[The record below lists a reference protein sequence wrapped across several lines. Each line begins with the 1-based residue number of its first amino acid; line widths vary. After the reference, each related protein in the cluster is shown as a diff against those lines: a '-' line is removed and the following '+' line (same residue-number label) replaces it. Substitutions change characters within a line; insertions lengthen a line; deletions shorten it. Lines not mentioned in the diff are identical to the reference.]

1 MPFVSGVGRVALAA
15 ALVSFVGISTLGFSA
30 HAASPQITTQVKQRQ
45 DKLRDMGSA
54 LKSITD
60 ELKKPKVDW
69 DNTIIPNAQTIKDRS
84 AYLLNWFPKGSG
96 PEAGVKTYALPA
108 IWQKND
114 DFQKLGKA
122 SQAEALK
129 LDQAANGRNVDA
141 LRAQAVAMGKACK
154 ACHDDYRSK
163 DYEKENDE

>member
-1 MPFVSGVGRVALAA
+1 MLSVSALCRVAGVVCVALGLTALEAA
-15 ALVSFVGISTLGFSA
+15 GGPAEVA
-30 HAASPQITTQVKQRQ
+30 QIKPRQ
-45 DKLRDMGSA
+45 DKLRDMGGA
-54 LKSITD
+54 LKAITD

-69 DNTIIPNAQTIKDRS
+69 DNVIIPNTQTIKDRS

-108 IWQKND
+108 IWQKQD
-114 DFQKLGKA
+114 DFTKLGKA
-122 SQAEALK
+122 AQAEAIK
-129 LDQAANGRNVDA
+129 LDQVGNSKNLDA
-141 LRAQAVAMGKACK
+141 LKAEAVTMGKACK

>member
-1 MPFVSGVGRVALAA
+1 MSFASGVGRVALAA
-15 ALVSFVGISTLGFSA
+15 ALLSCLGFTLVE
-30 HAASPQITTQVKQRQ
+30 AASPQAAQIKPRQ
-45 DKLRDMGSA
+45 DKLRDMGGA
-54 LKSITD
+54 LKAITD

-69 DNTIIPNAQTIKDRS
+69 DNVIIPNTQTIKDRS

-108 IWQKND
+108 IWQKQD
-114 DFQKLGKA
+114 DFTKLGKA
-122 SQAEALK
+122 AQAEAIK
-129 LDQAANGRNVDA
+129 LDQVSNSKNLDA
-141 LRAQAVAMGKACK
+141 LKTEAVTMGKACK

>member
-1 MPFVSGVGRVALAA
+1 MPSASGVGRVALAA
-15 ALVSFVGISTLGFSA
+15 ALLSCLGYTLVQ
-30 HAASPQITTQVKQRQ
+30 AASPQAAQIKPRQ
-45 DKLRDMGSA
+45 DKLRDMGGA
-54 LKSITD
+54 LKAITD

-69 DNTIIPNAQTIKDRS
+69 DNVIIPNTQTIKDRS

-108 IWQKND
+108 IWQKQD
-114 DFQKLGKA
+114 DFTKLGKA
-122 SQAEALK
+122 AQAEAIK
-129 LDQAANGRNVDA
+129 LDQVGNSKNLDA
-141 LRAQAVAMGKACK
+141 LKAEAVTMGKACK

>member
-1 MPFVSGVGRVALAA
+1 MPFASGVGRVALAA
-15 ALVSFVGISTLGFSA
+15 ALLSCLGFTLVE
-30 HAASPQITTQVKQRQ
+30 AASPQAAQIKPRQ
-45 DKLRDMGSA
+45 DKLRDMGGA
-54 LKSITD
+54 LKAITD

-69 DNTIIPNAQTIKDRS
+69 DNVIIPNTQTIKDRS

-108 IWQKND
+108 IWQKQD
-114 DFQKLGKA
+114 DFTKIGKA
-122 SQAEALK
+122 AQAEAIK
-129 LDQAANGRNVDA
+129 LDQVANSRNLDA
-141 LRAQAVAMGKACK
+141 LKTEAVTMGKACK

>member
-1 MPFVSGVGRVALAA
+1 MPFASGVGRVALAA
-15 ALVSFVGISTLGFSA
+15 ALLSCLGYTLVQ
-30 HAASPQITTQVKQRQ
+30 AASPQAAQIKPRQ
-45 DKLRDMGSA
+45 DKLRDMGGA
-54 LKSITD
+54 LKAITD

-69 DNTIIPNAQTIKDRS
+69 DNVIIPNTQTIKDRS

-108 IWQKND
+108 IWQKQD
-114 DFQKLGKA
+114 DFTKIGKA
-122 SQAEALK
+122 AQAEAIK
-129 LDQAANGRNVDA
+129 LDQVANSKNLDA
-141 LRAQAVAMGKACK
+141 LKAEAVTMGKACK

>member
-1 MPFVSGVGRVALAA
+1 MSFASGVGRVALAA
-15 ALVSFVGISTLGFSA
+15 ALLSCLGFTLVE
-30 HAASPQITTQVKQRQ
+30 AASPQAAQIKPRQ
-45 DKLRDMGSA
+45 DKLRDMGGA
-54 LKSITD
+54 LKAITD

-69 DNTIIPNAQTIKDRS
+69 DNVIIPNTQTIKDRS

-108 IWQKND
+108 IWQKQD
-114 DFQKLGKA
+114 DFTKIGKA
-122 SQAEALK
+122 AQAEAIK
-129 LDQAANGRNVDA
+129 LDQVGNSKNLDA
-141 LRAQAVAMGKACK
+141 LKAEAVTMGKACK

>member
-1 MPFVSGVGRVALAA
+1 MSFASGVGRVALAA
-15 ALVSFVGISTLGFSA
+15 ALLSCVGFTLVQ
-30 HAASPQITTQVKQRQ
+30 AASPQAAQIKPRQ
-45 DKLRDMGSA
+45 DKLRDMGGA
-54 LKSITD
+54 LKAITD

-69 DNTIIPNAQTIKDRS
+69 DNVIIPNTQTIKDRS

-108 IWQKND
+108 IWQKQD
-114 DFQKLGKA
+114 DFTKIGKA
-122 SQAEALK
+122 AQAEAIK
-129 LDQAANGRNVDA
+129 LDQVANSKNLDA
-141 LRAQAVAMGKACK
+141 LKAEAVTMGKACK

>member
-15 ALVSFVGISTLGFSA
+15 ALLSCVGFTLVE
-30 HAASPQITTQVKQRQ
+30 AASPQAAQIKPRQ
-45 DKLRDMGSA
+45 DKLRDMGGA
-54 LKSITD
+54 LKAITD

-69 DNTIIPNAQTIKDRS
+69 DNVIIPNAQTIKDRS

-96 PEAGVKTYALPA
+96 PEAGVKTYALPE
-108 IWQKND
+108 IWQKQD
-114 DFQKLGKA
+114 DFTKIGKTM
-122 SQAEALK
+122 QAEAIK
-129 LDQAANGRNVDA
+129 LDQVANSRNLDA
-141 LRAQAVAMGKACK
+141 LKTEAVTMGKACK